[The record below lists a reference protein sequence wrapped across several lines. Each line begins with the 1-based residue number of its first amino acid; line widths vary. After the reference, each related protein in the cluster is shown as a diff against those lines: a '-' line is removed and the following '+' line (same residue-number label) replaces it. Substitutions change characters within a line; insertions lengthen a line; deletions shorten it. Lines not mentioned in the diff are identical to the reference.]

1 MGAQRK
7 LEDQNL
13 PVRPKQTSIILPIR
27 QKVPPDRFFR
37 KSYDFQ
43 IRRGLALANPAQ
55 RSFLLAVRRM
65 PPCPWAP
72 WARKQEIA

>member
-1 MGAQRK
+1 
-7 LEDQNL
+7 
-13 PVRPKQTSIILPIR
+13 VR
-27 QKVPPDRFFR
+27 PDRFFQ

-65 PPCPWAP
+65 PPCPRVP

>member
-1 MGAQRK
+1 VRSGSWRIRISLSGQNK
-7 LEDQNL
+7 LDHFANQAK
-13 PVRPKQTSIILPIR
+13 VRA
-27 QKVPPDRFFR
+27 DRFFQ

-65 PPCPWAP
+65 PPCPRAP